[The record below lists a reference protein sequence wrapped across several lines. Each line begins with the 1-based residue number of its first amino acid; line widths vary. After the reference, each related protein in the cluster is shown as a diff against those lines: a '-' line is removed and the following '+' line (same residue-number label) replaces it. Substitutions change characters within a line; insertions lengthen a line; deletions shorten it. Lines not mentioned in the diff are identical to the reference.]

1 MPAAGAESRV
11 ALRCDTAQN
20 PPPMYAHLV
29 TVALLHLFVAISLAA
44 TFVAVG
50 VNVLVEPGG
59 SGVEGTQGM
68 LLFIAGGLVTFAFV
82 VMPVAAGVGLMNRRQ
97 WARMITI
104 GMGIAYALIAVPM
117 MDRAGGWVLL
127 AVSAY
132 TLFALYRRDVVAEF
146 AARATDAAGAN
157 AAAPVVTVASV
168 AADPAP
174 AIPDATPP
182 SRN

>member
-1 MPAAGAESRV
+1 MSAGRDDRSESRV

-29 TVALLHLFVAISLAA
+29 AVALLHLFVAVSLAA

-59 SGVEGTQGM
+59 TGVEGMQGM

-82 VMPVAAGVGLMNRRQ
+82 VMPVAAGIGLVNRRV

-104 GMGIAYALIAVPM
+104 GMGIAYALIALPM

-132 TLFALYRRDVVAEF
+132 TLYALHRRDVVEEF
-146 AARATDAAGAN
+146 AARAPGETGS
-157 AAAPVVTVASV
+157 AP
-168 AADPAP
+168 
-174 AIPDATPP
+174 PDASPP
-182 SRN
+182 TQS

>member
-1 MPAAGAESRV
+1 
-11 ALRCDTAQN
+11 
-20 PPPMYAHLV
+20 MYAHLV
-29 TVALLHLFVAISLAA
+29 AVALLHLFVAVSLAA

-59 SGVEGTQGM
+59 TGVEGMQGM

-82 VMPVAAGVGLMNRRQ
+82 VMPVAAGIGLVNRRV

-104 GMGIAYALIAVPM
+104 GMGIAYALIALPM

-132 TLFALYRRDVVAEF
+132 TLYALHRRDVVEEF
-146 AARATDAAGAN
+146 AARAPGETGS
-157 AAAPVVTVASV
+157 AP
-168 AADPAP
+168 
-174 AIPDATPP
+174 PDASPP
-182 SRN
+182 TQS